1 MNAVMYVLNRNSQI
15 KSFSKSF
22 VCETNSQSFYGLDIR
37 RPSLY
42 HDNEIEKVSAGKGHA
57 R

>member
-1 MNAVMYVLNRNSQI
+1 MYVLNRNSQI